1 MSDDLFTLFCSPLR
15 AAGIEAMVTGGVAA
29 MIYGEPRLTTDIDL
43 VVALDE
49 DRVPA
54 LVEAF
59 PEAEYLRPPLELLRL
74 EARRAAR
81 GRVTLIHRQTELS
94 ADLHLLGED
103 PLHQWAWP
111 RAREVVVRGAA
122 LRVAPPEYVVVRK
135 LEALRE
141 HARGEHLRD
150 LRTILHQHGDELER
164 NELASQIVRLGL
176 QPQWAEVVQS
186 LQAS

>member
-1 MSDDLFTLFCSPLR
+1 MSDDLFTLFCTPLR

-103 PLHQWAWP
+103 DGDP
-111 RAREVVVRGAA
+111 EGAA
-122 LRVAPPEYVVVRK
+122 RMRRLEMRAMDAIGRPLPPSHAEERK
-135 LEALRE
+135 
-141 HARGEHLRD
+141 
-150 LRTILHQHGDELER
+150 
-164 NELASQIVRLGL
+164 
-176 QPQWAEVVQS
+176 
-186 LQAS
+186 